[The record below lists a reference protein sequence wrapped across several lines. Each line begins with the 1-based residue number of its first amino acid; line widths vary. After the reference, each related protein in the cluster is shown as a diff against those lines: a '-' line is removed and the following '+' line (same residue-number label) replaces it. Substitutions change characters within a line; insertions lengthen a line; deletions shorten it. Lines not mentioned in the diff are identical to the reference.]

1 MLTTK
6 ILNSNDIN
14 LVFQLINLYKKVF
27 EIKEDIPTEEYL
39 SSFINKPNVIIG
51 VVIMDNKV
59 LGGYT
64 AYILPSIYRD
74 IPDIYL
80 YDLAVDSDYQGQ
92 GLGKNLIQS
101 LKEYAKSISARSMYC
116 HTDVDSIQANEFY
129 QRRGFYLV
137 NVQEY
142 RIEV

>member
-64 AYILPSIYRD
+64 AYILPSI
-74 IPDIYL
+74 
-80 YDLAVDSDYQGQ
+80 
-92 GLGKNLIQS
+92 
-101 LKEYAKSISARSMYC
+101 
-116 HTDVDSIQANEFY
+116 
-129 QRRGFYLV
+129 
-137 NVQEY
+137 
-142 RIEV
+142 